1 MQTKNSPQKMDYKDK
16 DEGQVQVMKFEKS
29 SNKYDVKFKH

>member
-1 MQTKNSPQKMDYKDK
+1 MDYKDK
-16 DEGQVQVMKFEKS
+16 DEGMVQLIKFEKS

>member
-1 MQTKNSPQKMDYKDK
+1 MDYKDK
-16 DEGQVQVMKFEKS
+16 DEPQVHVMKFEKS